1 MFASEL
7 SSVKDSTT
15 KFLML
20 MAFINTFLEKR
31 SLGRIIISRGFAAEF
46 YSGGG
51 YRTLDVDIIV
61 EGEPN
66 TATLLKKF
74 LKSIGY
80 TESGRVYVST
90 LSSLVDK
97 ALDIVGVVYDKP
109 KSPVKIKIKDYH
121 VYMIP
126 PEEAVI
132 YALAAAKF
140 WSSTSDFERAI
151 LVYAAQKENI
161 DLIYLNARAIEED
174 VKDYL
179 DKIIELS

>member
-1 MFASEL
+1 
-7 SSVKDSTT
+7 
-15 KFLML
+15 ML
-20 MAFINTFLEKR
+20 MAFINTFLER
-31 SLGRIIISRGFAAEF
+31 HGLGRIIISRGFAAEF

-51 YRTLDVDIIV
+51 YRTLDIDIIV

-109 KSPVKIKIKDYH
+109 KSPIKIKVKDYH

-126 PEEAVI
+126 PEEAII

-140 WSSTSDFERAI
+140 WSSASDFERAV
-151 LVYAAQKENI
+151 LVYAVQKDNI
-161 DLIYLNARAIEED
+161 DFAYLNARAIKED

-179 DKIIELS
+179 DRIVELSQK